1 MKAEGWPK
9 EGDMIGLL
17 VEDVGVVANVI
28 AGDDETE
35 EVKFLSSDKGWYSAK
50 YLGVRGLYG
59 RGVLGRSL
67 LKGD

>member
-35 EVKFLSSDKGWYSAK
+35 EVKFLSTDNGWYSAK